1 MDPQLPN
8 QNKISHAFQPYSGWA
23 LDTAIQIDAQ
33 VPSFLATS
41 FRWSALR
48 RQVMFLIID
57 QVSRTDTD
65 FDLVKFAGQCGN
77 DQPGISTNPLGRIGA
92 ALTTQRPQH
101 VLRAILGTVPEGL
114 IGALRRLGLEPATR
128 PECYGTLLRIFASDD
143 VINRLRV
150 RLIAQSTGPIKSG
163 QIEALAVLDP
173 VLLHP
178 SVFTKTRSMAEART
192 LNAAVGYLRARCR
205 TATDQALR
213 QSLDSISV
221 NLTIGHWL
229 KRWAARFDCL
239 PDRTSIFATD
249 PTLHVLDSGP
259 ALIDAGRRF
268 GNCLKT
274 KVGEVITGRYVFV
287 EHRPDVDAPGAI
299 AELRY
304 TSKGYVLDGLYSRNN
319 GTLSQDR
326 ATALRA
332 RLARCGVA
340 IRGHAPGN
348 DEQLTATAKLLGI
361 YDWRGRGGD
370 MQWGDLEEELGE

>member
-1 MDPQLPN
+1 MDPHLPS
-8 QNKISHAFQPYSGWA
+8 QNKISHALQPYSGWA

-57 QVSRTDTD
+57 QISRTDTD
-65 FDLVKFAGQCGN
+65 FDLVEFAGQCGN
-77 DQPGISTNPLGRIGA
+77 DRPGISTNPLGRIGA

-101 VLRAILGTVPEGL
+101 VLRAILGAVPKGL
-114 IGALRRLGLEPATR
+114 IGALRRLGLEPATH

-143 VINRLRV
+143 AVDRLRV
-150 RLIAQSTGPIKSG
+150 RLIAQSTGPLKFG
-163 QIEALAVLDP
+163 QIQALAVLDL

-178 SVFTKTRSMAEART
+178 SVFARTRSIADAKT
-192 LNAAVGYLRARCR
+192 LNAAVAYLRARCR

-213 QSLDSISV
+213 QSLDGIAV
-221 NLTIGHWL
+221 KLTVSHWL
-229 KRWAARFDCL
+229 KRWAERFDRL
-239 PDRTSIFATD
+239 PDRTSIFETD
-249 PTLHVLDSGP
+249 PSLHVLDSGP

-268 GNCLKT
+268 GNCLRS
-274 KVGEVITGRYVFV
+274 KVAEVMTGRYVFV
-287 EHRPDVDAPGAI
+287 EHRPDLDEPGAI

-304 TSKGYVLDGLYSRNN
+304 TSKGYVLDGLYLKNN
-319 GTLSQDR
+319 RTLPQDR
-326 ATALRA
+326 AMALRA
-332 RLARCGVA
+332 RLACCGVA

-348 DEQLTATAKLLGI
+348 EEQLTATAKLLSI

-370 MQWGDLEEELGE
+370 MQWGNLEDELGE